1 VLGGDFVFGGQDMH
15 DFVAHSIVYAAVE
28 VCHYIVAE
36 FQSFLDASRTA
47 VVRLLRTALVNC
59 QLLTIYSLRYPILT
73 LRRTSTTK
81 PCTLLILCFIIQGTS
96 PRNNFNNQI
105 LRAKF
110 TDGLALFIPSS
121 STSRWEVEFFT
132 SMPGPF
138 PDLPRESLAFGSF
151 HTERIA
157 RR

>member
-1 VLGGDFVFGGQDMH
+1 MH

-36 FQSFLDASRTA
+36 FHSFLDASRTA
-47 VVRLLRTALVNC
+47 VVRLLRTALINC

-96 PRNNFNNQI
+96 PKEQLQQPNSKSQI
-105 LRAKF
+105 HRWIGPIHSIFLYIEMRSGILYIDARSISRF
-110 TDGLALFIPSS
+110 AQGISRFFRVIPH
-121 STSRWEVEFFT
+121 RMNCKEIA
-132 SMPGPF
+132 P
-138 PDLPRESLAFGSF
+138 LP
-151 HTERIA
+151 
-157 RR
+157 